1 MVPYI
6 LSEFSSVFGTLC
18 RFAFAEA
25 PYAPL
30 KFIFKIGD
38 KNIYKK
44 FVIVALKFF
53 FL

>member
-6 LSEFSSVFGTLC
+6 LSEFSSVFGTLS

-30 KFIFKIGD
+30 KFIFKSLGKSKD
-38 KNIYKK
+38 WRQKY
-44 FVIVALKFF
+44 L
-53 FL
+53 